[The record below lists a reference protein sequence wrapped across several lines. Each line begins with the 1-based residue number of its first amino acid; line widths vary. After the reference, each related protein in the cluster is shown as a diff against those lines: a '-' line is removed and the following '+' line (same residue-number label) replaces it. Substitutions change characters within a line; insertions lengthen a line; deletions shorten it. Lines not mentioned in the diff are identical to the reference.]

1 MKEMNRLDQ
10 LSTKALVQEL
20 AKREGV
26 EKTTAKPYQELLIT
40 VKGPAVVL
48 QITD

>member
-1 MKEMNRLDQ
+1 MSGLDQ

-20 AKREGV
+20 AKRAGV
-26 EKTTAKPYQELLIT
+26 EKTTVEPYQELPIT

-48 QITD
+48 QVTD